1 MNKTPE
7 FKEISEIVSNPYFVD
22 FLTKNLSDLKAQR
35 KLRPLPPTG
44 FNYKKDWMDK
54 MDVSV
59 DYFIS
64 NIEAIWLKKSKLNR
78 SEREII
84 GYLCDKSFIQTLAKY
99 KELES
104 NQIGLSSEITY
115 TKETP
120 DSYDGEKPNMMFDDE
135 EGMTASADVVKKW
148 DIIKNN
154 GLEITGM
161 PMIEQDFTEVG
172 NYVKNM
178 ITGESDVEST
188 KLHITETAP
197 DCYDGEKQHFIHDDE
212 IGNTQDFPV
221 TKRCN
226 ILKTK
231 TQEEMKIINLC
242 LLSFFANKYITC
254 LIIPNDIQFSCGHNF
269 TVIKSDSVKGII
281 TIGGEY
287 IYNGY
292 DIPLENHLIQAN
304 AFHDSSKIVPFGAI
318 KIPANFKLTREFDYF
333 ENEKNSTI
341 K

>member
-7 FKEISEIVSNPYFVD
+7 FKEISEIVSDPYFVD

-44 FNYKKDWMDK
+44 FNYKRDWMDK

-78 SEREII
+78 REREII
-84 GYLCDKSFIQTLAKY
+84 GYFCDKSFIQTLAKY

-104 NQIGLSSEITY
+104 NQIDLSSEITY

-178 ITGESDVEST
+178 ITEKNELESA
-188 KLHITETAP
+188 KIHIPKTTP
-197 DCYDGEKQHFIHDDE
+197 DRYDGEKQHFIHDDE
-212 IGNTQDFPV
+212 MGNTSVGVCKKEKKPEFTYKGIDVYKNKNNGAFYRINIDGKDYFCDSNQACFDGIDE
-221 TKRCN
+221 
-226 ILKTK
+226 ILKQTK
-231 TQEEMKIINLC
+231 TKEDATK
-242 LLSFFANKYITC
+242 
-254 LIIPNDIQFSCGHNF
+254 
-269 TVIKSDSVKGII
+269 V
-281 TIGGEY
+281 
-287 IYNGY
+287 
-292 DIPLENHLIQAN
+292 
-304 AFHDSSKIVPFGAI
+304 
-318 KIPANFKLTREFDYF
+318 
-333 ENEKNSTI
+333 
-341 K
+341 

>member
-7 FKEISEIVSNPYFVD
+7 FKEISEIVSDPYFVD
-22 FLTKNLSDLKAQR
+22 FLTKNLSDIKAQR

-44 FNYKKDWMDK
+44 FNYKRDWMDK

-78 SEREII
+78 REREII
-84 GYLCDKSFIQTLAKY
+84 GYFCDKSFIQTLAKY

-178 ITGESDVEST
+178 ITEKNELESA
-188 KLHITETAP
+188 KIHIPKTTP
-197 DCYDGEKQHFIHDDE
+197 DRYDGEKQHFIHDDE
-212 IGNTQDFPV
+212 MGNTSVGVCKKEKKPEFTYKGIDVYKNKNNGAFYRINIDGKDYFCDSNQACFDGIDE
-221 TKRCN
+221 
-226 ILKTK
+226 ILKQTK
-231 TQEEMKIINLC
+231 TKEDATK
-242 LLSFFANKYITC
+242 
-254 LIIPNDIQFSCGHNF
+254 
-269 TVIKSDSVKGII
+269 V
-281 TIGGEY
+281 
-287 IYNGY
+287 
-292 DIPLENHLIQAN
+292 
-304 AFHDSSKIVPFGAI
+304 
-318 KIPANFKLTREFDYF
+318 
-333 ENEKNSTI
+333 
-341 K
+341 

>member
-178 ITGESDVEST
+178 ITEKNELESA
-188 KLHITETAP
+188 KIHIPKTTP
-197 DCYDGEKQHFIHDDE
+197 DRYDGEKQHFIHDDE
-212 IGNTQDFPV
+212 MGNTSVGVCKKEKKPEFTYKGIDVYKNKNNGAFYRINIDGKDYFCDSNQACFDGIDE
-221 TKRCN
+221 
-226 ILKTK
+226 ILKQTK
-231 TQEEMKIINLC
+231 TKEDATK
-242 LLSFFANKYITC
+242 
-254 LIIPNDIQFSCGHNF
+254 
-269 TVIKSDSVKGII
+269 V
-281 TIGGEY
+281 
-287 IYNGY
+287 
-292 DIPLENHLIQAN
+292 
-304 AFHDSSKIVPFGAI
+304 
-318 KIPANFKLTREFDYF
+318 
-333 ENEKNSTI
+333 
-341 K
+341 

>member
-7 FKEISEIVSNPYFVD
+7 FKEISEIVSDPYFVD

-120 DSYDGEKPNMMFDDE
+120 DSYDCEKPNMMFDDE

-178 ITGESDVEST
+178 ITEKNELESA
-188 KLHITETAP
+188 KIHIPKTTP
-197 DCYDGEKQHFIHDDE
+197 DRYDGEKQHFIHDDE
-212 IGNTQDFPV
+212 MGNTSVGVCKKEKKPEFTYKGIDVYKNKNNGAFYRINIDGKDYFCDSNQACFDGIDE
-221 TKRCN
+221 
-226 ILKTK
+226 ILKQTK
-231 TQEEMKIINLC
+231 TKEDATK
-242 LLSFFANKYITC
+242 
-254 LIIPNDIQFSCGHNF
+254 
-269 TVIKSDSVKGII
+269 V
-281 TIGGEY
+281 
-287 IYNGY
+287 
-292 DIPLENHLIQAN
+292 
-304 AFHDSSKIVPFGAI
+304 
-318 KIPANFKLTREFDYF
+318 
-333 ENEKNSTI
+333 
-341 K
+341 

>member
-120 DSYDGEKPNMMFDDE
+120 DSYDCEKPNMMFDDE

-178 ITGESDVEST
+178 ITEKNELESA
-188 KLHITETAP
+188 KIHIPKTTP
-197 DCYDGEKQHFIHDDE
+197 DRYDGEKQHFIHDDE
-212 IGNTQDFPV
+212 MGNTSVGVCKKEKKPEFTYKGIDVYKNKNNGAFYRINIDGKDYFCDSNQACFDGIDE
-221 TKRCN
+221 
-226 ILKTK
+226 ILKQTK
-231 TQEEMKIINLC
+231 TKEDATK
-242 LLSFFANKYITC
+242 
-254 LIIPNDIQFSCGHNF
+254 
-269 TVIKSDSVKGII
+269 V
-281 TIGGEY
+281 
-287 IYNGY
+287 
-292 DIPLENHLIQAN
+292 
-304 AFHDSSKIVPFGAI
+304 
-318 KIPANFKLTREFDYF
+318 
-333 ENEKNSTI
+333 
-341 K
+341 

>member
-22 FLTKNLSDLKAQR
+22 FLTKNLSDLKTKR
-35 KLRPLPPTG
+35 ELRPLPPSG

-84 GYLCDKSFIQTLAKY
+84 GYFCDKSFIQTLAYY
-99 KELES
+99 KEINTSTLDNIPEDLKQYPSTPEQSFEES
-104 NQIGLSSEITY
+104 DVESTKLHIT
-115 TKETP
+115 ETAP
-120 DSYDGEKPNMMFDDE
+120 DRYDGEKPNMMFDDE

-178 ITGESDVEST
+178 ITEKNELESA
-188 KLHITETAP
+188 KIHIPKTTP
-197 DCYDGEKQHFIHDDE
+197 DRYDGEKQHFIHDDE
-212 IGNTQDFPV
+212 MGNTSVGVCKKEKKPEFTYKGIDVYKNENNGAFYRINIDGKDYFCDSNQACFDGIDE
-221 TKRCN
+221 
-226 ILKTK
+226 ILKQTK
-231 TQEEMKIINLC
+231 
-242 LLSFFANKYITC
+242 
-254 LIIPNDIQFSCGHNF
+254 
-269 TVIKSDSVKGII
+269 IKEDATKV
-281 TIGGEY
+281 
-287 IYNGY
+287 
-292 DIPLENHLIQAN
+292 
-304 AFHDSSKIVPFGAI
+304 
-318 KIPANFKLTREFDYF
+318 
-333 ENEKNSTI
+333 
-341 K
+341 

>member
-7 FKEISEIVSNPYFVD
+7 FKEISEIVSDPYFVD
-22 FLTKNLSDLKAQR
+22 FLTKNLSDIKAQR

-104 NQIGLSSEITY
+104 NQIDLSSEITY

-120 DSYDGEKPNMMFDDE
+120 DSYDCEKPNMMFDDE

-178 ITGESDVEST
+178 ITEKNELESA
-188 KLHITETAP
+188 KIHIPKTTP
-197 DCYDGEKQHFIHDDE
+197 DRYDGEKQHFIHDDE
-212 IGNTQDFPV
+212 MGNTSVGVCKKEKKPEFTYKGIDVYKNKNNGAFYRINIDGKDYFCDSNQACFDGIDE
-221 TKRCN
+221 
-226 ILKTK
+226 ILKQTK
-231 TQEEMKIINLC
+231 TKEDATK
-242 LLSFFANKYITC
+242 
-254 LIIPNDIQFSCGHNF
+254 
-269 TVIKSDSVKGII
+269 V
-281 TIGGEY
+281 
-287 IYNGY
+287 
-292 DIPLENHLIQAN
+292 
-304 AFHDSSKIVPFGAI
+304 
-318 KIPANFKLTREFDYF
+318 
-333 ENEKNSTI
+333 
-341 K
+341 

>member
-7 FKEISEIVSNPYFVD
+7 FKEISEIVSDPYFVD

-44 FNYKKDWMDK
+44 FNYKRDWMDK

-78 SEREII
+78 REREII
-84 GYLCDKSFIQTLAKY
+84 GYFCDKSFIQTLAKY

-104 NQIGLSSEITY
+104 NQIDLSSEITY

-120 DSYDGEKPNMMFDDE
+120 DSYDCEKPNMMFDDE

-178 ITGESDVEST
+178 ITEKNELESA
-188 KLHITETAP
+188 KIHIPKTTP
-197 DCYDGEKQHFIHDDE
+197 DRYDGEKQHFIHDDE
-212 IGNTQDFPV
+212 MGNTSVGVCKKEKKPEFTYKGIDVYKNKNNGAFYRINIDGKDYFCDSNQACFDGIDE
-221 TKRCN
+221 
-226 ILKTK
+226 ILKQTK
-231 TQEEMKIINLC
+231 TKEDATK
-242 LLSFFANKYITC
+242 
-254 LIIPNDIQFSCGHNF
+254 
-269 TVIKSDSVKGII
+269 V
-281 TIGGEY
+281 
-287 IYNGY
+287 
-292 DIPLENHLIQAN
+292 
-304 AFHDSSKIVPFGAI
+304 
-318 KIPANFKLTREFDYF
+318 
-333 ENEKNSTI
+333 
-341 K
+341 